1 MNLKEIL
8 AIAGYPGLYKYV
20 SQAKNGII
28 VESLLDKKRM
38 PAYSSAKVSALE
50 DIAIFT
56 ENAEVPLGD
65 IFSKIYE
72 KESGGVAPDAKS
84 STGVLTAYF
93 EGILPDYDKKKVYV
107 SDIKKVITW
116 YNILHGLNLLN
127 LPDEAKSETGEIAIE
142 HPKPLEP
149 KVKLK
154 TKTLKTGNFKPAQ
167 EKNDRKK
174 GIRKA
179 I

>member
-8 AIAGYPGLYKYV
+8 AIAGYPGLFKYV

-56 ENAEVPLGD
+56 QDAEVPLGD

-72 KESGGVAPDAKS
+72 KESGGLAPDAKS
-84 STGVLTAYF
+84 STEILTAYF
-93 EGILPDYDKKKVYV
+93 EKILPDYDKKRVYP
-107 SDIKKVITW
+107 SDIKKVIAW

-127 LPDEAKSETGEIAIE
+127 LPDETKPETGEIVSE
-142 HPKPLEP
+142 LHKPLEP
-149 KVKLK
+149 KVKVK
-154 TKTLKTGNFKPAQ
+154 TKTSKTNTFKPAQ

-174 GIRKA
+174 GVRKTF
-179 I
+179 

>member
-8 AIAGYPGLYKYV
+8 AIAGYPGLFKYI

-38 PAYSSAKVSALE
+38 PAYATAKVSALE

-56 ENAEVPLGD
+56 ETAEVPLGE
-65 IFSKIYE
+65 IFSKIFE
-72 KESGGVAPDAKS
+72 KESGGLAPDAKS
-84 STGVLTAYF
+84 SPEVLTAYF
-93 EGILPDYDKKKVYV
+93 EKVLPDYDKKKVYI
-107 SDIKKVITW
+107 SDIKKVISW

-127 LPDEAKSETGEIAIE
+127 IPDEVKSEETPSVSEYSKTQE
-142 HPKPLEP
+142 SQEKT
-149 KVKLK
+149 KVKAKK
-154 TKTLKTGNFKPAQ
+154 TTNQKPAA

-174 GIRKA
+174 GVRKA